1 MPWTNA
7 YLPEDDTRIS
17 FPAEAR
23 VRTYVE
29 ALLEAQKQL
38 LESDSRVMLIG
49 EGIDDPGGVFGSTK
63 GLAHDF
69 GQDRV
74 MDTPLAENGMT
85 GVAIGAAMAGMR
97 PILIHM
103 RTDFLPMS
111 MDQIVNHAAK
121 IHTMTGGRTAVP
133 LVVRSIIGRG
143 WGSAAQ
149 HSQALHPL
157 FLSVPGLRIVMPS
170 TPYDAKGLLAAC
182 VKDGNPVI
190 FMEHRWLYGL
200 HGAVPEEAYTVPL
213 GRGIV
218 RRSGTDATVVAISAM
233 VPEAMRAARDLEQ
246 QGISIE
252 VIDPRTLRPLD
263 MELILDSIS
272 RTGRLVIAD
281 PACPMGG
288 AGAEITCRI
297 AETAP
302 RLLRAPVRRVQFPD
316 APVPSSPVL
325 EQAYFPGAPDI
336 VQAVTEIC
344 T

>member
-7 YLPEDDTRIS
+7 YLPEDS
-17 FPAEAR
+17 SPLPAGVR

-29 ALLEAQKQL
+29 ALREAQAML
-38 LESDSRVMLIG
+38 LASDPRVFLLG
-49 EGIDDPGGVFGSTK
+49 EGIDDPGGVFGSTL
-63 GLAHDF
+63 GLARDF
-69 GQDRV
+69 GSQRV

-97 PILIHM
+97 PIFIHM

-157 FLSVPGLRIVMPS
+157 FLSVPGLRVVMPS
-170 TPYDAKGLLAAC
+170 TPYDAKGLLMAS
-182 VKDGNPVI
+182 VEDDNPVI

-200 HGAVPEEAYTVPL
+200 HGVVPEAAYTVPL
-213 GRGIV
+213 GRGVV
-218 RRSGTDATVVAISAM
+218 RRSGIDATVVAISAM
-233 VPEAMRAARDLEQ
+233 VPEALRAARELEQ
-246 QGISIE
+246 QGLSTE

-263 MELILDSIS
+263 MDLILESVE

-288 AGAEITCRI
+288 VGAEIACRV
-297 AETAP
+297 AESAP
-302 RLLRAPVRRVQFPD
+302 GLLRAPVRRVQFPD
-316 APVPSSPVL
+316 AAVPCSPML
-325 EQAYFPGAPDI
+325 EQAYFPGALDI
-336 VQAVTEIC
+336 IRAVTEMC
-344 T
+344 R